1 MHLDDNS
8 LSLLLKAIRFA
19 SLKHN
24 NQRRKDT
31 DASPYINHP
40 IAVAETLWEIGAVR
54 DMVTIISGILHD
66 TIEDTD
72 TTPEELGKEFNSEI
86 SLVVREV
93 TDDKGLSKGDRK
105 RLQVGNAHHKSLQA
119 KHIKLADKICNIQ
132 DIATSPPSDWSTGRK
147 REYIKWSK
155 DVINEIRGTNED
167 LERYFDK
174 LCTETELLLKRNDS
188 VEGLIP

>member
-1 MHLDDNS
+1 MDLDDKS
-8 LSLLLKAIRFA
+8 LYLLLKAIRFA

-24 NQRRKDT
+24 NQRRKDA

-40 IAVAETLWEIGAVR
+40 IAVAEMLWKIGTVR

-72 TTPEELGKEFNSEI
+72 TTQEELRKEFNSEI
-86 SLVVREV
+86 SLVVEEV
-93 TDDKGLSKGDRK
+93 TDDKSLSKGDRK
-105 RLQVGNAHHKSLQA
+105 HLQVKNAHHKSLQA

-132 DIATSPPSDWSTGRK
+132 DIATSPPSGWSTDRK
-147 REYIKWSK
+147 LEYIKWSK
-155 DVINEIRGTNED
+155 DVINEIRGTNTD

-174 LCTETELLLKRNDS
+174 LCAETEVLWRRNE
-188 VEGLIP
+188 EGR